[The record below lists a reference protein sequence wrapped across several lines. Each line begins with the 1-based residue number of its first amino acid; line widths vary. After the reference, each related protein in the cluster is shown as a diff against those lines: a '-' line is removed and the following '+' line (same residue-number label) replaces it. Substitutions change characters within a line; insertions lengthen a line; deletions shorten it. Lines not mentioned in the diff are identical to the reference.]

1 MSIFIPA
8 RGKPREVTPA
18 DNKAFTLEELQK
30 FVGGYIELACMLADG
45 SRLYVNEHGKMQTN
59 IINVEATQI
68 LASVIGP
75 IDLVLGDAVLV
86 SREHSCDKKIASRE
100 IRWIAPRGIA

>member
-1 MSIFIPA
+1 MSRLIPA
-8 RGKPREVTPA
+8 RGEPREVTPA

-45 SRLYVNEHGKMQTN
+45 SRLYVNERGKMQTS
-59 IINVEATQI
+59 IINVEATRI

-75 IDLVLGDAVLV
+75 IDLVVGDAVLV
-86 SREHSCDKKIASRE
+86 SREHSCERRKDV
-100 IRWIAPRGIA
+100 RWIAPRGAA